1 MTWLLAS
8 YLIGLLY
15 FAAQPEKISNKGTFR
30 TAWIWF
36 ALIPVSNFVF
46 ALFRAGNISSTRDLA
61 LVEIWADGFGWLFLG
76 ISFFVLI
83 GALVPD
89 VSIGAEHAA
98 PSDGDKPTD

>member
-1 MTWLLAS
+1 MTWLLIA

-15 FAAQPEKISNKGTFR
+15 FVANPGKVANRGAFR

-61 LVEIWADGFGWLFLG
+61 LVEIWADGFGWLFFG
-76 ISFFVLI
+76 ISLLI
-83 GALVPD
+83 LMGALVPD

-98 PSDGDKPTD
+98 PSDGDKPAN

>member
-1 MTWLLAS
+1 MTWLLTT

-15 FAAQPEKISNKGTFR
+15 FAAKSENVPNKEAFR

-46 ALFRAGNISSTRDLA
+46 ALFRAGNIGSTRDLA

-83 GALVPD
+83 GALVPG
-89 VSIGAEHAA
+89 VSIGEEQAA
-98 PSDGDKPTD
+98 PPDGDKP

>member
-15 FAAQPEKISNKGTFR
+15 FAAKPEKISTKGAFR

-46 ALFRAGNISSTRDLA
+46 ALFRAGSIRSTRDLA

-83 GALVPD
+83 GSLVPD
-89 VSIGAEHAA
+89 VSIGAEAA
-98 PSDGDKPTD
+98 PSDGDKP